1 MNINELLNSSTGSD
15 IINNI
20 SQKFGLDQS
29 QATAALSAALPMIV
43 GGLGRNAQTQEGAQS
58 IENALQ
64 KHTPDRLNDI
74 NGFFSMGDAVQQ
86 DGQGILGHIF
96 GNKKEQVENGVAQ
109 QSGISL
115 SKIGPIIAMV
125 APLVLSYLNKQKQ
138 TTNQNGGGGIA
149 DILGNVLGGNN
160 SQQQGGIMG
169 MVSGFLDKDGDGNIM
184 DDLMGMFKK

>member
-20 SQKFGLDQS
+20 SQKFGLDQN

-64 KHTPDRLNDI
+64 QHTPDRLNDI
-74 NGFFSMGDAVQQ
+74 NGFFSMGDSVQQ
-86 DGQGILGHIF
+86 EGQGILGHIF
-96 GNKKEQVENGVAQ
+96 GNKKEQVETGIAQ
-109 QSGISL
+109 KSGISL
-115 SKIGPIIAMV
+115 GKIAPIIAMV
-125 APLVLSYLNKQKQ
+125 APLVLSYLNKEKQ
-138 TTNQNGGGGIA
+138 TSNQSGGGIA
-149 DILGNVLGGNN
+149 DILGNVLGGGNN
-160 SQQQGGIMG
+160 NQQQGGIMG
-169 MVSGFLDKDGDGNIM
+169 MVTGFLDKDGDGDIM